1 MSFFLFLHFGELF
14 RRSQKKI
21 DLLKKQVE
29 KAMENEMS
37 AHKYLANLV
46 GLAENITQERDNLM
60 YLVSLLSCF
69 QYTISLY
76 ANIISGVLFVCFTK
90 LSINNFILKNFN
102 SKISNSLKLYISI
115 MGEKTF
121 FKVK

>member
-1 MSFFLFLHFGELF
+1 MGFFIPPFGELF

-21 DLLKKQVE
+21 DVLKKQVE

-60 YLVSLLSCF
+60 YLVSLLSYF
-69 QYTISLY
+69 HTL
-76 ANIISGVLFVCFTK
+76 
-90 LSINNFILKNFN
+90 
-102 SKISNSLKLYISI
+102 
-115 MGEKTF
+115 
-121 FKVK
+121 